1 MQHRPSHSPNWTLK
15 LKYYVQRIRRVPSPF
30 NSSIYF
36 LFLFRPFPPRS
47 PSADATHT
55 HAFLPRRGKHRGDRF
70 HKSLAV
76 ILKRTCPKL
85 AVACNHSSQAKGLEN
100 SESSASSF
108 PCAWRHAWLDTSAS
122 TMRAAISSSAAGPA
136 PCSSL
141 LPCLGGHGRGVWSA
155 AYAAAT
161 CLALVAFFA
170 LAALDPGAQASSWFL
185 SSSSSSFSSSPPPS
199 SSSMHRSEGVAGGLL
214 LATSTSYSAT
224 GGGRNSTGK
233 EVHEDEQHGG
243 DDDELLS
250 SLRLVNS
257 SSGHGAPPELS
268 ATPAAPVP
276 GPVPAPEPA
285 KVTAISILQR
295 FPYFF
300 LLSFIEDIAS
310 CIVGFY

>member
-15 LKYYVQRIRRVPSPF
+15 LKYYVQRIRRVPSPY

-170 LAALDPGAQASSWFL
+170 VAALDPGAQASSWFL
-185 SSSSSSFSSSPPPS
+185 SSSSSSSSSSSPPPS

-276 GPVPAPEPA
+276 GPVPA

-300 LLSFIEDIAS
+300 LAF
-310 CIVGFY
+310 VY